1 MVDVGG
7 VGSLWDEDGGL
18 RMRWGVRQATVAAE
32 GCAWGGQAG
41 HSQQQKAVQRRVILA
56 SGTPGCSLPVLPHTG
71 ARADP

>member
-1 MVDVGG
+1 MLRGQAG
-7 VGSLWDEDGGL
+7 HSSSR
-18 RMRWGVRQATVAAE
+18 RMRL
-32 GCAWGGQAG
+32 GGQAG